1 MKWLYQ
7 TEDGIKEVS
16 DIVQHA
22 ITESGVLECIDDCYI
37 DRGDWLPLMEKFAK
51 ILLEKHRDKCNR
63 EELFDVKA
71 AANRL
76 KEYIDNEA
84 LKSINERSHKLLQA
98 ALESSSKKIE
108 RKKK

>member
-1 MKWLYQ
+1 M
-7 TEDGIKEVS
+7 S
-16 DIVQHA
+16 DN
-22 ITESGVLECIDDCYI
+22 
-37 DRGDWLPLMEKFAK
+37 K
-51 ILLEKHRDKCNR
+51 

-98 ALESSSKKIE
+98 ALIKASKKIE
-108 RKKK
+108 KKKK